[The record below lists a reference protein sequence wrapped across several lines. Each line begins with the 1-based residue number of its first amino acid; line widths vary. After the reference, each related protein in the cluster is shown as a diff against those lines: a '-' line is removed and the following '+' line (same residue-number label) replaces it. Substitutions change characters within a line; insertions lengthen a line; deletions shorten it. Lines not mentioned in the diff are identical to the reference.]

1 MKTLNKVNSFLKKA
15 NEVMK
20 LLNRSIDLF
29 QIVYKNILSIVGIYA
44 LYNIAPSIW
53 IIATVIAVIGFIFE
67 IIRNYK

>member
-53 IIATVIAVIGFIFE
+53 IIATVIAVIVFIFE